1 MPFFM
6 NPLAFYATAALLVV
20 AGVYLFRRQSRDI
33 KVSALMFYA
42 AVKVPAEGGRK
53 VTLPQTPL
61 ILLVELLILTLVI
74 FAAADPRA
82 IIGEEFMPLVVILD
96 DSFSMRAGDNSNPKS
111 KATRF
116 LDRTVFSEKVY
127 RVSLIRAGTRPEFI
141 GRRDML
147 PKEASLL
154 IENWRCNS
162 PLSDLDEAVKLAGE
176 SFNPGTRIL
185 VLTDSAPQSTLSEN
199 IGWYAFGEP
208 VGNLAITA
216 ASRYP
221 LGNVDRCFIEFSNL
235 SEENREL
242 QAVVTDQAS
251 GRVLEQINWQMP
263 ANSIRRLRFSLKN
276 TDARVNAKILSD
288 SIEYDNEIWLMPV
301 RKDPLKVAVAGLQP
315 SLRPLFENTLNA
327 AENAELVSG
336 EAEMVITSDVNLAT
350 GSNETCILFL
360 PVASDP
366 MLVRGTVTSDRTHFI
381 CEGLP
386 EVRGMWAIETS
397 AKLGGYPLL
406 SVGDRDLFTI
416 AREAGG
422 QYRLSLNI
430 LPEYSTIQ
438 RTSFWP
444 VIFWNVFNW
453 RQSLKPG
460 PTDFNFRSGMEVTV
474 NAGSEN
480 EINLF
485 SPSGRSQKLATWKG
499 QAGFVVDETGL
510 YRLSAGPAS
519 WTIAV
524 NLTSARESDLTDK
537 ITQRP
542 DNDGPD
548 QELLKHSSDVRWWFI
563 IPALLLL
570 LLHQWLVSRRRQNI
584 VY

>member
-6 NPLAFYATAALLVV
+6 NPLAFYAATALLVV

-33 KVSALMFYA
+33 KVSTLMFFA

-61 ILLVELLILTLVI
+61 ILLVELLILTLVVL
-74 FAAADPRA
+74 AAADPRA

-96 DSFSMRAGDNSNPKS
+96 DSFSMTAGGESNPKS
-111 KATRF
+111 RAMRF
-116 LDRTVFSEKVY
+116 LDRNVFAEKIY
-127 RVSLIRAGTRPEFI
+127 RISIIRAGNRPEFI

-162 PLSDLDEAVKLAGE
+162 PLADLDEAVKLAGE

-185 VLTDSAPQSTLSEN
+185 VITDSAPLSKLAEN
-199 IGWYAFGEP
+199 IGWYAFGQP

-221 LGNVDRCFIEFSNL
+221 LGKVDRCFVEFSNL
-235 SEENREL
+235 SNDSKKLE
-242 QAVVTDQAS
+242 AVVTDKAS
-251 GRVLEQINWQMP
+251 GKIIEKIDWQMP
-263 ANSIRRLRFSLKN
+263 ANSVRRLRFSLRS
-276 TDARVNAKILSD
+276 TAAPVNAKILSD
-288 SIEYDNEIWLMPV
+288 SIEFDNEIWLMPV
-301 RKDPLKVAVAGLQP
+301 RKDPLKVALAGLKP
-315 SLRPLFENTLNA
+315 SLYPLFENTLEA

-336 EAEMVITSDVNLAT
+336 DAEMIITSEANLAT

-360 PVASDP
+360 PVASEP

-381 CEGLP
+381 CDGLP
-386 EVRGMWAIETS
+386 EVRGMWAVETS
-397 AKLGGYPLL
+397 AKLTGYPLL
-406 SVGDRDLFTI
+406 SVGDRNLFTI
-416 AREAGG
+416 AREVGG
-422 QYRLSLNI
+422 QYRLSLNL
-430 LPEYSTIQ
+430 LPEFSTIQ

-444 VIFWNVFNW
+444 VVFWNVFNW

-460 PTDFNFRSGMEVTV
+460 PTDFNFHSGMEVTV
-474 NAGSEN
+474 NSGGEN
-480 EINLF
+480 EIDLIT
-485 SPSGRSQKLATWKG
+485 PSGRSQKLVPWKG
-499 QAGFVVDETGL
+499 QANFIVDETGL
-510 YRLSAGPAS
+510 YKLSAGQAS

-524 NLTSARESDLTDK
+524 NLTSTRESDLTGK

-542 DNDGPD
+542 DENGPD